1 MYRAPQ
7 SAVHRDQLENFRA
20 SAGVMIDAQT
30 ELLGLR
36 NIATKVPQGR
46 LKASTYRTPLVPGR
60 VDYSLQSFVTRSRRA
75 AKDPVT
81 SIGFERT
88 RSELYPQ
95 APPQHVAVLLGQ
107 NSRFV
112 GRDPVVL
119 VP

>member
-1 MYRAPQ
+1 MHRAPQ
-7 SAVHRDQLENFRA
+7 SVVHRDHLENFRA
-20 SAGVMIDAQT
+20 TAGVMIDAQT

-36 NIATKVPQGR
+36 DIATKVPRAR
-46 LKASTYRTPLVPGR
+46 LEPSTYRKPLVPGR
-60 VDYSLQSFVTRSRRA
+60 IDHSLQSFMTRTKRA

-95 APPQHVAVLLGQ
+95 APPRHVGVLLGQ

-119 VP
+119 LP

>member
-1 MYRAPQ
+1 MHRAPQ
-7 SAVHRDQLENFRA
+7 SVVHRDQLENFRTT
-20 SAGVMIDAQT
+20 AGLMADAQT
-30 ELLGLR
+30 ELMGLR
-36 NIATKVPQGR
+36 NIATKVPRGR
-46 LKASTYRTPLVPGR
+46 LEASTYRTPLVPGR
-60 VDYSLQSFVTRSRRA
+60 LDYTLQSFVTRTKRA

-95 APPQHVAVLLGQ
+95 APPQHVSVLLGQ